1 MFVNP
6 RLLFVPGILAGLIFF
21 SAVFALAPFVDGYS
35 HVSRTVSEIG
45 RAGSPVELAWQIA
58 MFAVAFCLLAF
69 ALGLY
74 GFAGE
79 NGLSKL
85 PAWFMA
91 SFAVS
96 QLGLAVFPTPHQLHN
111 VFGLSLTI
119 GYMTPL
125 VLALSWRRLENSRR
139 LTGFSWLGFLLVAIA
154 IFLNLSPLFARDL
167 YPLEYYGLVQRSLF
181 IAFFGWCMFTGFSLF
196 ARK

>member
-1 MFVNP
+1 MNP
-6 RLLFVPGILAGLIFF
+6 RLLFVPGILAGLVFF

-58 MFAVAFCLLAF
+58 MIAVALCLLAF
-69 ALGLY
+69 AWGLY
-74 GFAGE
+74 RFAGE
-79 NGLSKL
+79 NGLPKL

-91 SFAVS
+91 FFAVS
-96 QLGLAVFPTPHQLHN
+96 ELGLAAFPTPHQLHN

-125 VLALSWRRLENSRR
+125 VLALSWRRLESSRR
-139 LTGFSWLGFLLVAIA
+139 LIGISWLGFLLVAAA

-181 IAFFGWCMFTGFSLF
+181 VAFFGWCLLAGLALY